1 MDTIEYEAPRVT
13 VVGTLESV
21 TQASSLGQY
30 TDANYPVNTFLPS
43 EHTSVN

>member
-21 TQASSLGQY
+21 TQATSVGQY

-43 EHTSVN
+43 EHLSVN